1 MMKRLL
7 LPALICTVLGA
18 APLMAQEF
26 PVKPVKV
33 VIPYA
38 AGSGPDTVMRL
49 LGDKLA
55 RSWGQQLVVDNRP
68 GGNGWL
74 AIDAA
79 KKAPADGYT
88 LLDVDDSQMVLQP
101 LLYKKLPHDMAKDFE
116 PVGAVFRTNFFVVV
130 SADSPWK
137 TLPDL
142 IASAKANP
150 GKLTYGSPGIGTVPH
165 VGAAMLAAA
174 TGTQMQHAPFKDVQQ
189 LFGSVANGDIAWA
202 LGTAGTSGSLYR
214 AKKVRFLAL
223 AAPQRLAGYTD
234 IPTVSEAGGPAGFE
248 VQSWGGMYAPHGTP
262 KAIIDRL
269 NADLN
274 RVLVDPEVR
283 AKLGGIGFVTTP
295 STPEAMAQAIVEQ
308 SERFAPVIKAANI
321 SLD

>member
-150 GKLTYGSPGIGTVPH
+150 GKLT
-165 VGAAMLAAA
+165 
-174 TGTQMQHAPFKDVQQ
+174 
-189 LFGSVANGDIAWA
+189 
-202 LGTAGTSGSLYR
+202 
-214 AKKVRFLAL
+214 
-223 AAPQRLAGYTD
+223 
-234 IPTVSEAGGPAGFE
+234 
-248 VQSWGGMYAPHGTP
+248 
-262 KAIIDRL
+262 
-269 NADLN
+269 
-274 RVLVDPEVR
+274 
-283 AKLGGIGFVTTP
+283 
-295 STPEAMAQAIVEQ
+295 
-308 SERFAPVIKAANI
+308 
-321 SLD
+321 